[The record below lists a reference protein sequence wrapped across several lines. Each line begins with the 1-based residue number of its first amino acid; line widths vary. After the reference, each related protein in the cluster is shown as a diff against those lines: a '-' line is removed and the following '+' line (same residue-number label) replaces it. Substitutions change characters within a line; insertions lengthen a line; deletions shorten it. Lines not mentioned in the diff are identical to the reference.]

1 MVAGYYGWAFR
12 RFRLPFWLLG
22 VGAALHGALAF
33 SLNWRGWWQWP
44 EWAWL
49 DMLPVTL
56 GTAAAA
62 LWLAQHR
69 GEGAPLRA
77 GRLLVGWSRPLY
89 LLVAADLVVSQIW
102 MLFYATEVG
111 AAVTLVNALLLV
123 VLAAFWDA
131 PALSYGSAGLG
142 ALALWQWL
150 VGRHYLPEAFPT
162 AYAQVAFGYGVVG
175 YGLALA
181 LRWGADRLRLPD
193 WKRVFERPWQHAA
206 LVISGAALLGGL
218 WLGIDLVGWTLRAFI
233 GLPFREIVA
242 PATVWMAVGV
252 LAWLGLLYVAA
263 AAVYRRTRL
272 GYGAVAM
279 LVLAWILFA
288 FYVQRWEGLRGVHW
302 YALPMGCYLIGVSA
316 VEWRDGRK
324 RTARWLDYAA
334 MLLLCGSLFWQTLV
348 LGWHFALLLVA
359 VGLALL
365 WFGSARRLRRFFYGG
380 MVGVMLATVGQLI
393 NALQSVNQWI
403 VFGIIGLLLVGLA
416 AFIER
421 RLEQIKTALQGV
433 FEDWE

>member
-1 MVAGYYGWAFR
+1 
-12 RFRLPFWLLG
+12 
-22 VGAALHGALAF
+22 
-33 SLNWRGWWQWP
+33 
-44 EWAWL
+44 
-49 DMLPVTL
+49 
-56 GTAAAA
+56 
-62 LWLAQHR
+62 
-69 GEGAPLRA
+69 
-77 GRLLVGWSRPLY
+77 
-89 LLVAADLVVSQIW
+89 
-102 MLFYATEVG
+102 
-111 AAVTLVNALLLV
+111 
-123 VLAAFWDA
+123 
-131 PALSYGSAGLG
+131 
-142 ALALWQWL
+142 
-150 VGRHYLPEAFPT
+150 
-162 AYAQVAFGYGVVG
+162 
-175 YGLALA
+175 
-181 LRWGADRLRLPD
+181 
-193 WKRVFERPWQHAA
+193 
-206 LVISGAALLGGL
+206 
-218 WLGIDLVGWTLRAFI
+218 
-233 GLPFREIVA
+233 
-242 PATVWMAVGV
+242 
-252 LAWLGLLYVAA
+252 
-263 AAVYRRTRL
+263 
-272 GYGAVAM
+272 VAM

-288 FYVQRWEGLRGVHW
+288 FYVHRWEGLRGVHW

-334 MLLLCGSLFWQTLV
+334 MLLRCGARFWQSLV